1 MLCTSVVGKCYKSSR
16 QHSSREPTR
25 ASCPPS
31 ITIHHT
37 TAVETVLYCIHSNSN
52 LIISLQGTFLFI
64 AEFHIA

>member
-1 MLCTSVVGKCYKSSR
+1 MLCTSKCYKSR
-16 QHSSREPTR
+16 QHSREPTR